1 MAEVRTGQTW
11 EQQFIMMIN
20 VVTGET
26 RRLLLPLNLGLDQ
39 ERSYGFKVIGDQL
52 FAPISRSYTSQHW
65 VQVVNLAE
73 LLAGADEED
82 VSKAAYFRWRGQLI
96 AIDDVIDLRIPA
108 PAPNHELTTA
118 NVIFDKS
125 LGAVITVEFSQ
136 AVDRASVESHLQVRH
151 ASTHAVVPYLPVWL
165 ENTLHLVVSVDGFD
179 DEQRTV
185 LPTDEDY
192 YLSFGAGMV
201 DAQGRALEVDGEIY
215 LN

>member
-1 MAEVRTGQTW
+1 
-11 EQQFIMMIN
+11 MMIN

-125 LGAVITVEFSQ
+125 FRCGDYGRIFTSRRSRPASSLICKCAMQ
-136 AVDRASVESHLQVRH
+136 APMQ
-151 ASTHAVVPYLPVWL
+151 
-165 ENTLHLVVSVDGFD
+165 
-179 DEQRTV
+179 
-185 LPTDEDY
+185 
-192 YLSFGAGMV
+192 
-201 DAQGRALEVDGEIY
+201 
-215 LN
+215 